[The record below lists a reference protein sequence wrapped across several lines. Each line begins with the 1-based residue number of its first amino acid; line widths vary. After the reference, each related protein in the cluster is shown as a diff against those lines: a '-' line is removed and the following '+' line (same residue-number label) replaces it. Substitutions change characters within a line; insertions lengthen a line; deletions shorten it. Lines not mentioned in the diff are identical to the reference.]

1 MDGCPPEHGRN
12 FLADRRKWHDRMGFL
27 FRGVGQF
34 LQGRECVLVTQIQDL
49 LVGLNDLEI
58 ESSHLIEKD
67 LIGSKPRGML
77 WLVMHHLPD
86 GRGCF
91 GCHGCFLFVSFIEVH
106 LFYLHDTSSCIEK
119 QGLKPQS
126 PDHGLKSRG
135 LWRSQTPSFL

>member
-12 FLADRRKWHDRMGFL
+12 ILADRGKWHDRVGVL

-34 LQGRECVLVTQIQDL
+34 LQCRERVLVLEIQDL

-77 WLVMHHLPD
+77 WLVIHTLPD
-86 GRGCF
+86 GRGCL
-91 GCHGCFLFVSFIEVH
+91 GCHGCFLSVSF
-106 LFYLHDTSSCIEK
+106 T
-119 QGLKPQS
+119 
-126 PDHGLKSRG
+126 
-135 LWRSQTPSFL
+135 